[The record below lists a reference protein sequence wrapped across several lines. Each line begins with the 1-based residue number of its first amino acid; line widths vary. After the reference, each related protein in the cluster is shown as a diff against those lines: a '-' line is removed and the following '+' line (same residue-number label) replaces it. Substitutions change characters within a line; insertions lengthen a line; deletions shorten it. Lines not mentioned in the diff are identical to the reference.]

1 MVSTDL
7 TRLMENT
14 RNRIFAAADQHEC
27 VSELLIVLRDIH
39 RTAEDMLEQQDKYER
54 SLIAC
59 HAGCDHC
66 CVVNVSISLVEGIA
80 MTDFLNQVYQSDRLK
95 MVERLDQ
102 LWKRIRGLDDEE
114 RLALRNRCAFLGD
127 NGFCQIYPAR
137 PLFCRSVT
145 STDPE
150 ACKRAVC
157 CKLQG
162 ETSTI
167 LMNQYQQLL
176 YEGLYCAV
184 SEGLDQAGLDGRS
197 FQMTGLVR
205 YLLKHPDKDRTIL
218 QSGRL
223 SWDDLYR

>member
-14 RNRIFAAADQHEC
+14 RHRIFAAADQHKC

-39 RTAEDMLEQQDKYER
+39 RAAEEMLDQQDKYER

-66 CVVNVSISLVEGIA
+66 CVVNVSISFVEGIA
-80 MTDFLNQVYQSDRLK
+80 ITDFLNQVSQSDRLK

-102 LWKRIRGLDDEE
+102 LWSRIRGLDDEE

-127 NGFCQIYPAR
+127 NGLCQIYPSR

-150 ACKRAVC
+150 ACQTAVC

-167 LMNQYQQLL
+167 LMNQYQQFL
-176 YEGLYCAV
+176 YEGLYSAV
-184 SEGLDQAGLDGRS
+184 SDGLNQAGLDGRS

-205 YLLKHPDKDRTIL
+205 YLLNH
-218 QSGRL
+218 SGRSETVLRSGEL
-223 SWDDLYR
+223 SWQDLYA